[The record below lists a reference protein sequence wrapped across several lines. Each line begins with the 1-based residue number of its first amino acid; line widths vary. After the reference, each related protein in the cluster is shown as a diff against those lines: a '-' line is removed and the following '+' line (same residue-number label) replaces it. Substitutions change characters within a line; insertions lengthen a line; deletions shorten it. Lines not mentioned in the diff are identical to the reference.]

1 MSLFFLREDDSDNIT
16 KEDGTEA
23 MDFEIEGDPYNLDKL
38 TDFEGYLKNK
48 PLDVEMSENNSGKAG
63 SSKSVK
69 GTSSDKEQ
77 KYMLHDGTT
86 HGLFFYWRL
95 QKGQSDCAV
104 ASRANVS
111 HSTANS
117 WY

>member
-1 MSLFFLREDDSDNIT
+1 
-16 KEDGTEA
+16 
-23 MDFEIEGDPYNLDKL
+23 MDFEIEGDPYNLNKL
-38 TDFEGYLKNK
+38 TGFEEYLKNK
-48 PLDVEMSENNSGKAG
+48 PLDVEMSENNSREAG
-63 SSKSVK
+63 SSENVK

-95 QKGQSDCAV
+95 RKGQSDCVV

-111 HSTANS
+111 HSTANN